1 MSISLNPEDASSG
14 LPIDIVVTVNKSR
27 FLIREGTSADT
38 GESFSSVN
46 LQWEMEDESGVPFV
60 QWYSVGSPERLS
72 ISEDGKKLE
81 PVEGTMKISRRSRC
95 YALLDATVKA
105 GFPANRV
112 GDDASVFDGMV
123 CEMVAL
129 DWKSSMST
137 NQIPVPGK
145 ILKLPGESGS
155 TTASSNGTTGED
167 VKEAVM
173 ELLVESIVGN
183 DGKISRSKLANLA
196 TAKKL
201 GTAAPKYI
209 FSAEF
214 EADAG
219 GAGYTFKG
227 TTITQES

>member
-14 LPIDIVVTVNKSR
+14 LPIDIVATIKTSR
-27 FLIREGTSADT
+27 FVVRAGTSGD

-46 LQWEMEDESGVPFV
+46 LQWELEDEAGAPFV

-123 CEMVAL
+123 CEMVGL
-129 DWKSSMST
+129 DWKSSMSST
-137 NQIPVPGK
+137 QIPVPGK

-155 TTASSNGTTGED
+155 ATTSSNGTTGED

-173 ELLVESIVGN
+173 ELLVEAMVKN
-183 DGKISRSKLANLA
+183 DGKISKPKLANLA
-196 TAKKL
+196 SAKKL
-201 GTAAPKYI
+201 GTTAPKYI
-209 FSAEF
+209 FGAEF
-214 EADAG
+214 EADAKD
-219 GAGYTFKG
+219 AGYVFKG
-227 TTITQES
+227 TTIQEA